1 MVEYHPDRDALECF
15 ARGEVLAET
24 ERWIL
29 EHLRSN
35 CAICQRTVD
44 ALLPRLSELPA
55 ATVTSGATAS
65 PSTQLGRPLA
75 AVPSPAKIGTPLP
88 LFDPSRRAA
97 LACGPATGPAGLPGH
112 HAERPG
118 TAPWLPRPMVGP
130 RLDLAGNVQDRRG
143 LANAAAA
150 PAGADAGAPR
160 AGAMPETTGT
170 AGTIGTAGIAGTI
183 GTAGIAETAGTI
195 RAPETPET
203 PETTEVN
210 EIAAFDRIFAKLEQ
224 RLAMIDSERAAAPRL
239 LGELLQ
245 RPAAERGA
253 LVHASRRFQTLALC
267 DLLLDRSCDAGSCDS
282 VAAADFAGL
291 GIAVADHLDVRYYGS
306 AVVHDMMARAWAY
319 LGNARRLGAD
329 LAGAEQALAFAESLA
344 EDGSADPLEEARL
357 LDLKASLLCDQGWF
371 EEAADLLETV
381 IEIYDDI
388 KDLHRK
394 GCAVIR
400 RGIYLGGSG
409 RPQQAVELIP
419 QGLALLEREIEP
431 PLEMAARHEL
441 AWSLNECGQC
451 EQAQHQLE
459 SCRQSLQAGGGDAWI
474 ELRLEWLEGRIAN
487 RAGRRLEAEQ
497 RLGSLL
503 QRCVTGGLGYEAAL
517 VMLDLAN
524 IYLEQGKRS
533 EIRGLAEGTLPFFLS
548 LDIHRQA
555 VAALVAFHQAAAD
568 DLVTPSLV
576 RDIAAYLQRA
586 RKNPRLSFQVAA

>member
-15 ARGEVLAET
+15 VRGEVLAET

-55 ATVTSGATAS
+55 ATVTSGATTAP
-65 PSTQLGRPLA
+65 PSQLGRPLA
-75 AVPSPAKIGTPLP
+75 TLPSPAKTGTPLP

-97 LACGPATGPAGLPGH
+97 LACGPAAGPAGPPGH
-112 HAERPG
+112 QAERTS
-118 TAPWLPRPMVGP
+118 TAPWLARPMVGP
-130 RLDLAGNVQDRRG
+130 KLDLAGNVKDRRG
-143 LANAAAA
+143 LANAAATPA
-150 PAGADAGAPR
+150 GATAGADAPE
-160 AGAMPETTGT
+160 AGAMPATTGAAGA
-170 AGTIGTAGIAGTI
+170 AGTSGT
-183 GTAGIAETAGTI
+183 
-195 RAPETPET
+195 PEALET

-267 DLLLDRSCDAGSCDS
+267 DLLLDRSCDAGGCDS

-394 GCAVIR
+394 GCALIR
-400 RGIYLGGSG
+400 RGIYLGCSG
-409 RPQQAVELIP
+409 QPQQAVELIP
-419 QGLALLEREIEP
+419 QGLTLLEREIEP

-459 SCRQSLQAGGGDAWI
+459 SCRQSLHVGGGDAWS

-487 RAGRRLEAEQ
+487 RAGRRLEAEH

-503 QRCVTGGLGYEAAL
+503 QRCMTGGLGYEAAL
-517 VMLDLAN
+517 VMLDLAT

-533 EIRGLAEGTLPFFLS
+533 EIRGLAEGTLPFFLN

-568 DLVTPSLV
+568 DLVTPTLV